1 MYHSFFIHSSVDGHV
16 GCFHVLATV
25 NIAAMNT
32 GVHVSFFPFFFLG
45 GGICLEVGLLGH
57 MVVLLLVFKGIS
69 ILSSIVTIPIDS
81 AERFLFLH
89 TLSSPVVVR
98 FFDYGHSVWDEV
110 ISWILCDP
118 PPRIMEIKTNHIFK
132 SLLLEGSYIRDLLYG
147 KMQESKFIKISSDI
161 FLTI

>member
-1 MYHSFFIHSSVDGHV
+1 M
-16 GCFHVLATV
+16 
-25 NIAAMNT
+25 
-32 GVHVSFFPFFFLG
+32 
-45 GGICLEVGLLGH
+45 GLLGH

-161 FLTI
+161 FLTIWGAILGYFQYPQRTEHLILALQSVSVGKLLQWLMIQSPQKWMASDIA